1 MTQENSKD
9 FAVEFY
15 YRMRQALTGRKDR
28 DSRRRDA
35 NSRNKSRPFDSNRS
49 PKPISTGIDKLIDSL
64 GWQNQLSEAD
74 LFMNWAKIVGE
85 KNAEVSNCE
94 DLALGV
100 LKVRCKS
107 SAWATQLSLFKP
119 QFLTQIQEL
128 YPQLEVK
135 DLRFV
140 GPNAPSFKR
149 GLRSVPGRG
158 PRDTFG

>member
-1 MTQENSKD
+1 MSRENPQD
-9 FAVEFY
+9 FAIELY

-28 DSRRRDA
+28 DSRRREL
-35 NSRNKSRPFDSNRS
+35 NSRNKSRPFDANRS
-49 PKPISTGIDKLIDSL
+49 PKPISTGLDKLIDSL
-64 GWQNQLSEAD
+64 GWQNQLAEAD

-94 DLALGV
+94 DLTQGV
-100 LKVRCKS
+100 LKVRCKT
-107 SAWATQLSLFKP
+107 SAWATQLSLFKQ
-119 QFLTQIQEL
+119 QFLTAIQEQ
-128 YPQLEVK
+128 YPQLEIK
-135 DLRFV
+135 DLRFI

>member
-1 MTQENSKD
+1 VSAEKRTD

-28 DSRRRDA
+28 DSKRRDA

-49 PKPISTGIDKLIDSL
+49 PKPISTGLDKLIDSL
-64 GWQNQLSEAD
+64 GWQNQLAEAD

-94 DLALGV
+94 DLYQGV

-107 SAWATQLSLFKP
+107 SAWATQLTLFKP
-119 QFLTQIQEL
+119 QFLAAIQEQ
-128 YPQLEVK
+128 YAQLEVK
-135 DLRFV
+135 DLRFI